1 MGMLICRRMANGRSW
16 DILAIHPFGGNRD
29 DLLFQQV
36 PKEALTKPS
45 LFWRRRAAPGWLV

>member
-16 DILAIHPFGGNRD
+16 DILVIHPFGGNRD

-36 PKEALTKPS
+36 PSGMSSPRQASE
-45 LFWRRRAAPGWLV
+45 RLVI